1 MRTVVWERDWRKT
14 VSFKEQI
21 IFEDKQTNIFL
32 RQMEGFMLIIILKR
46 LTNNLLFRVECI
58 LFSVLW

>member
-1 MRTVVWERDWRKT
+1 MEHTI
-14 VSFKEQI
+14 FK
-21 IFEDKQTNIFL
+21 DKQTDIFS

-46 LTNNLLFRVECI
+46 FTNNLLFRVECI